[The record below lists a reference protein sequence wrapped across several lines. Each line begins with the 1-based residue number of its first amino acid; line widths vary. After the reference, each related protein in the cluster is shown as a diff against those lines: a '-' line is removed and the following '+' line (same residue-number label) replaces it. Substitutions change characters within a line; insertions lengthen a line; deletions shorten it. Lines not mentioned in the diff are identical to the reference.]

1 MVVSIG
7 SASIVAEEVPIVG
20 ASWEVGEVIIEVY
33 NSLV

>member
-7 SASIVAEEVPIVG
+7 SALVAAEEVPIAG
-20 ASWEVGEVIIEVY
+20 ALWEVGEVIMEVY